1 MSMGQEP
8 GVSES
13 RAFARAQVVQ
23 QLHARPDPDTPQL
36 LALAVRA
43 CSRRPLTRV
52 WCLAYTWLVP
62 CLHMASALPIQG
74 TLPAIWQQYGRSV
87 LAQRRPRHGR
97 TLNPKPCE

>member
-43 CSRRPLTRV
+43 CCSRL
-52 WCLAYTWLVP
+52 LASAAYTCLVP
-62 CLHMASALPIQG
+62 CLHMASALP
-74 TLPAIWQQYGRSV
+74 T
-87 LAQRRPRHGR
+87 HG
-97 TLNPKPCE
+97 